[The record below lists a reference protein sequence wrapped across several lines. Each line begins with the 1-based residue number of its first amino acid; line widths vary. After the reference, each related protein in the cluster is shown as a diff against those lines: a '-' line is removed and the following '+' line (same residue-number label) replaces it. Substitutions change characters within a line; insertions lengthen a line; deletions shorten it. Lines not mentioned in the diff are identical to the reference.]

1 MAKECLLSLVA
12 WVWIPTL
19 PLAACG
25 TLGNM
30 NDTLRVS
37 NCSSVKQGDKQNLP
51 QGCCEG
57 WSNHPSSMLSILFDT
72 WWVLR
77 SRMWKMPHLLPEV
90 NNPASG
96 FTPPREATWSDL
108 LVQIQ
113 NPEPAMAKHPPTFPA
128 SLPAVRNFS
137 QEHSLHEGLPIF
149 PCLSLRFWALRLG
162 NSGYKQLLQGIETNS
177 RQRLIVWKEF
187 CST

>member
-1 MAKECLLSLVA
+1 MGPWVTWMTLSESQIAHLWNKGTSRTSHRAVVRDDQIIPQVCSASCLTHGEYSGLV
-12 WVWIPTL
+12 
-19 PLAACG
+19 CG
-25 TLGNM
+25 KCL
-30 NDTLRVS
+30 
-37 NCSSVKQGDKQNLP
+37 
-51 QGCCEG
+51 
-57 WSNHPSSMLSILFDT
+57 
-72 WWVLR
+72 
-77 SRMWKMPHLLPEV
+77 HLLPEV

-96 FTPPREATWSDL
+96 FIPPREATWSDL

-137 QEHSLHEGLPIF
+137 QEHSLHEGLPIL

-162 NSGYKQLLQGIETNS
+162 NSGYKQLPQGN
-177 RQRLIVWKEF
+177 RNKPCQRLIVWKEF